1 MSTAVEKLEVLRDT
15 CGDEADLDRVLGKLL
30 EVALG
35 RYKNRLER
43 YDRELEEFEER
54 HGMDSETFHR
64 RFEAGELGDG
74 MDFFEWAG
82 LYELRED
89 LAEKIQRLESVA

>member
-30 EVALG
+30 EVTLS
-35 RYKNRLER
+35 RYRDRLDR

-54 HGMDSETFHR
+54 HGMDSATFHR

-89 LAEKIQRLESVA
+89 LGGKVQRLESVA